1 MDLGGVAEILVFRF
15 LAVFARIGSALAFM
29 PGFGE
34 IQIPVRARLA
44 TALVLCAGLLPAVP
58 APAVVPSTPAGMTMV
73 LAAEVTTG
81 VWIGLVARILL
92 SAMHF
97 AGYQAGQVSG
107 LANAFAPGL
116 GSFEG
121 STMLATFLLVAAVA
135 LVFLTDAHHV
145 VIRAL
150 VYSYQVFPVGSFM
163 MADKASEMVRAGAR
177 SLYIGVAVSAPF
189 YVAGMVL
196 NLGMGLANRMMPQ
209 LPVFFVAAP
218 LLIVAGLI
226 VLSGAAP
233 SIIGFFVEELTGW
246 LGTFRF

>member
-1 MDLGGVAEILVFRF
+1 MEFEEVAALFVFQFLV
-15 LAVFARIGSALAFM
+15 VFARIGSALAFM
-29 PGFGE
+29 PAFGE

-44 TALVLCAGLLPAVP
+44 TALVVCAGLLPAVP
-58 APAVVPSTPAGMTMV
+58 GSAEVPSAPMRMTMV

-81 VWIGLVARILL
+81 VWIGLVARLLL
-92 SAMHF
+92 SSMHF

-121 STMLATFLLVAAVA
+121 STMLATFLLVSAVA
-135 LVFLTDAHHV
+135 LLFLTDTHHV
-145 VIRAL
+145 IIRAL
-150 VYSYQVFPVGSFM
+150 IYSYQVFPVGSFM
-163 MADKASEMVRAGAR
+163 MADKTSEIVRAAAK

-189 YVAGMVL
+189 YVMGMVL

-218 LLIVAGLI
+218 LLIVGGLVVLAG
-226 VLSGAAP
+226 ATP
-233 SIIGFFVEELTGW
+233 SIIGYFLEELAGW